1 MPIGERPWSTL
12 AFVTANA
19 TADLAQARR
28 IAAGDEAA
36 FIALLE
42 AVGPTLKRL
51 TRTLVRDATTGEDVL
66 QETWAAILD
75 GVGSFEG
82 RSALK
87 TWACRILINIAKKRT
102 AREARSV
109 PMSALGDGEEATVD
123 PARFS
128 PDGYW
133 VAPPTPLGEGRT
145 PEGLAVH
152 KEVRQL
158 IQRALEDLPENQRVV
173 VTLRDVEGWDS
184 EEVCNALE
192 LSETNQRVL
201 LHRGRA
207 RIRAALEGYLG
218 TGTP

>member
-1 MPIGERPWSTL
+1 MSD
-12 AFVTANA
+12 
-19 TADLAQARR
+19 DLAQAKL

-36 FIALLE
+36 FLALLE

-51 TRTLVRDATTGEDVL
+51 TRTLVGNDATAEEVL
-66 QETWAAILD
+66 QDTWAAILD

-87 TWACRILINIAKKRT
+87 TWACRILVNTAKKRT

-109 PMSALGDGEEATVD
+109 PMSALGEGDEATVD

-128 PDGYW
+128 AEGFW

-152 KEVRQL
+152 KEVREVIERTL
-158 IQRALEDLPENQRVV
+158 RGLPEPQRVV
-173 VTLRDVEGWDS
+173 VTLRDVEGFSS
-184 EEVCNALE
+184 EEVCNALD

-207 RIRAALEGYLG
+207 RVRAALEQYLAG
-218 TGTP
+218 TGTK

>member
-1 MPIGERPWSTL
+1 VSD
-12 AFVTANA
+12 
-19 TADLAQARR
+19 DLAQAKL

-36 FIALLE
+36 FLALLE
-42 AVGPTLKRL
+42 AIGPTLKRL
-51 TRTLVRDATTGEDVL
+51 TRTLVGNTATAEDVL

-87 TWACRILINIAKKRT
+87 TWACRILVNTAKKRT

-123 PARFS
+123 PSRFS
-128 PDGYW
+128 AEGFW
-133 VAPPTPLGEGRT
+133 MAPPTPLGEGRT

-152 KEVRQL
+152 KEVREL
-158 IQRALEDLPENQRVV
+158 IERALLELPENQRAV

-184 EEVCNALE
+184 ADVCTALE
-192 LSETNQRVL
+192 LTEANQRVL

-207 RIRAALEGYLG
+207 RIRTALETYLAG
-218 TGTP
+218 AGSGEAGAP